1 MLHSMSCFLFW
12 QEVKR
17 GKAEQNEKA
26 RLRHKHALAQLQ
38 LEEVRTYLKHF
49 LLLRIVTRRHLYS
62 FTEIQT
68 LVPTKQAFLQPLQ
81 SAPKLDGPSD

>member
-1 MLHSMSCFLFW
+1 MSCFLFW

-62 FTEIQT
+62 FTETQT
-68 LVPTKQAFLQPLQ
+68 LVPTKQALLQPLQ